1 MNSER
6 QFKRKLLPACMALAT
21 LSVFSVQA
29 FAQQKADDTAVT
41 EVTVTGSRIVASGFT
56 QPTPTTSLTVEDI
69 QKSAQP
75 NIFTAIAQLPSLQ
88 GSTGTQVMTYSTSS
102 GVQGLSSFSMRG
114 LGAIRTLTL
123 LDGQRVV
130 GANVTGVP
138 DISQF
143 PQLLIKNVD
152 VVTGG
157 ASASYG
163 SDAVGGVVNFITDK
177 RFVGVKGNI
186 QAGQS
191 TYADNEGVTG
201 QLAWGGSFLDDR
213 LHIQLSGEHGKED
226 GIPPG
231 GYGLDGPGGRDW
243 YTGAEFVS
251 RQLGETTDG
260 KPQRYLFDRAQN
272 NQYAKYGLITGGPL
286 KGIAFGE
293 NGEPYQFQYGKNCI
307 SNMCEG
313 GDLSGLNSGGKS
325 LASAL
330 ERTVGYARIGFDLDE
345 NNEIYATINK
355 ARVTSVNNPILG
367 AAKNANLTMKC
378 DNPYLPASI
387 KAACAANNITQF
399 QYGTVNAQIEQRQNV
414 NTLREQERFVIGA
427 NGKFN
432 AFDTDWTYDTYYQ
445 YGRNVSDLKVHDI
458 MLNNRYNAAIDAIQ
472 DPNGSGAIVC
482 RDPAARASGCVP
494 MNIFGNVQPSAASYA
509 YVFPENGPHQHSP
522 QMQNV
527 ASFNITGEPFSSW
540 AGPIAVA
547 TGLEYR
553 KEEYIVTGDPY
564 GNGNRPE
571 SPNNAQYPADPLLT
585 NPIGN
590 HWFAGNFHW
599 AKGEYDVTE
608 GYVEVN
614 LPVLNSDTL
623 GEANINAAIRRTD
636 YSTAG
641 EVDTWKLGG
650 TWKTGISGLRFRA
663 VTSKDV
669 RAPNLS
675 ELYAAEIVINNTVNY
690 LGNNITVQQR
700 TVGNPDLRVEE
711 ARNNE
716 FGIVLSQP
724 DWAPGLSLSLD
735 YFDIKVDDVISTLGV
750 QQEVDLCVAG
760 NQDLCKAMLL
770 TSSVPNTNYVRLQ
783 AFNLASMETK
793 GYDVEAS
800 YRVAIGD
807 GTLTLRALGTR
818 TLSFIT
824 DSGVLNT
831 IPTDSAGVNI
841 GSTPDWKVMAVQSW
855 DTDKWGISLT
865 EHWVSDGVF
874 SNEVIECQTNC
885 PVSTVTHPTANVNHM
900 DGTLRFDLGANY
912 KLTDNVTAY
921 AKIDNLFNKEPAVS
935 PGTGTV
941 ANPMIY
947 DLIGRMY
954 RVGVRFEF

>member
-1 MNSER
+1 MNSEK
-6 QFKRKLLPACMALAT
+6 QFKRRLLPACMALAT
-21 LSVFSVQA
+21 MSS
-29 FAQQKADDTAVT
+29 FAVYSYAEEKADDTSVT
-41 EVTVTGSRIVASGFT
+41 EITVTGSRIISSGFT
-56 QPTPTTSLTVEDI
+56 QPTPTTSMTVDDI
-69 QKSAQP
+69 EKSAQP
-75 NIFTAIAQLPSLQ
+75 NIFAAIAQLPSLQ
-88 GSTGTQVMTYSTSS
+88 GSASTQAMTYSTSS
-102 GVQGLSSFSMRG
+102 GLQGLSSFGLRG
-114 LGAIRTLTL
+114 LGTIRTLTL

-130 GANVTGVP
+130 GANVTGVT
-138 DISQF
+138 DVSQF
-143 PQLLIKNVD
+143 PQLLIKSVD

-177 RFVGVKGNI
+177 RFEGVKGNL
-186 QAGQS
+186 QAAQS
-191 TYADNEGVTG
+191 TYADNEGVLG
-201 QLAWGGSFLDDR
+201 QLAWGGSFMDDR

-231 GYGLDGPGGRDW
+231 DFGLEGPGGRDW
-243 YTGAEFVS
+243 YTGAEFAS
-251 RQLGETTDG
+251 RQLSETTDG
-260 KPQRYLFDRAQN
+260 KPQRVLINRAQN

-307 SNMCEG
+307 SNLCEG

-325 LASAL
+325 LASAI

-345 NNEIYATINK
+345 NNEIYATINR
-355 ARVTSVNNPILG
+355 ARVSSVNYPILG

-378 DNPYLPASI
+378 DNPYLPDSI

-399 QYGTVNAQIEQRQNV
+399 QYGTVNAQIEPRQNV
-414 NTLREQERFVIGA
+414 HPTREQERIVVGA
-427 NGKFN
+427 TGKFN
-432 AFDTDWTYDTYYQ
+432 AFDTDWSYDTYYQ
-445 YGRNVSDLKVHDI
+445 YGRNVTDLKVHDI
-458 MLNNRYNAAIDAIQ
+458 MLNNRYNAAIDAIRG
-472 DPNGSGAIVC
+472 PNGTIVC
-482 RDPAARASGCVP
+482 RNPAAQASGCVP
-494 MNIFGNVQPSAASYA
+494 MNIFGNVAPSAASYA

-527 ASFNITGEPFSSW
+527 ASFNVTGEPFSSW
-540 AGPIAVA
+540 AGPIAIA

-590 HWFAGNFHW
+590 HWFAGNYHW
-599 AKGEYDVTE
+599 AKGEYDVKE
-608 GYVEVN
+608 GYVEANVPI
-614 LPVLNSDTL
+614 LDSDTM
-623 GEANINAAIRRTD
+623 GEANVNMAVRHTN

-641 EVDTWKLGG
+641 NVDTWKLGS

-675 ELYAAEIVINNTVNY
+675 ELFAAEVVINGTVNY
-690 LGNNITVQQR
+690 NGTNITVQQR

-716 FGIVLSQP
+716 IGVVLSQP
-724 DWAPGLSLSLD
+724 DWAPGLSLSFD
-735 YFDIKVDDVISTLGV
+735 YFDIKVDDVIGTIGA
-750 QQEVDLCVAG
+750 QTEVDLCQAG

-770 TSSVPNTNYVRLQ
+770 TSTVPNTNYVRLQ
-783 AFNLASMETK
+783 PFNLATMHTK
-793 GYDVEAS
+793 GYDIEAS
-800 YRVAIGD
+800 YRMTIGD
-807 GTLTLRALGTR
+807 GTLTMRALATHNI
-818 TLSFIT
+818 SFIT
-824 DSGVLNT
+824 ESGLPNT
-831 IPTDSAGVNI
+831 IPTDSAGVNV

-855 DTDKWGISLT
+855 DTDKWSVSLT
-865 EHWVSDGVF
+865 EHWISDGVY
-874 SNEVIECQTNC
+874 SNEVIECQTGC
-885 PVSTVTHPTANVNHM
+885 PVSTVIHPTANVNHM

-912 KLTDNVTAY
+912 KFTDNLTGY
-921 AKIDNLFNKEPAVS
+921 AKVDNLLNKDPAVS

-954 RVGVRFEF
+954 RVGLRFSF

>member
-1 MNSER
+1 
-6 QFKRKLLPACMALAT
+6 
-21 LSVFSVQA
+21 
-29 FAQQKADDTAVT
+29 
-41 EVTVTGSRIVASGFT
+41 
-56 QPTPTTSLTVEDI
+56 
-69 QKSAQP
+69 
-75 NIFTAIAQLPSLQ
+75 
-88 GSTGTQVMTYSTSS
+88 MTYSTSS
-102 GVQGLSSFSMRG
+102 GVQGLSSFSLRG

-143 PQLLIKNVD
+143 PQLLIKSVD

-177 RFVGVKGNI
+177 KFEGVKGNI
-186 QAGQS
+186 QAAES
-191 TYADNEGVTG
+191 TYGDNQGLTG
-201 QLAWGGSFLDDR
+201 QLAWGGSFLDNK
-213 LHIQLSGEHGKED
+213 LHVQLSGEHGKEN

-231 GYGLDGPGGRDW
+231 GFGLKGPGGRDW
-243 YTGAEFVS
+243 YTGAEFAN
-251 RQLGETTDG
+251 RQLSETTDG
-260 KPQRYLFDRAQN
+260 KPQRYLIDHAQN

-293 NGEPYQFQYGKNCI
+293 NGEPYQFQYGNNCI
-307 SNMCEG
+307 SNLCEG

-325 LASAL
+325 LASEL
-330 ERTVGYARIGFDLDE
+330 ERNVGYARVSFDLDE

-355 ARVTSVNNPILG
+355 ARVESVNIPIVG
-367 AAKNANLTMKC
+367 AAKNANLTIKC

-387 KAACAANNITQF
+387 QAACATNNITQF
-399 QYGTVNAQIEQRQNV
+399 QYGTANAQLPAYQNV
-414 NTLREQERFVIGA
+414 HPTREQDRYVIGA
-427 NGKFN
+427 DGKFG
-432 AFDTDWTYDTYYQ
+432 AFGTEWTYDAYYE
-445 YGRNVSDLKVHDI
+445 YGKNETDLKVKDI
-458 MLNNRYNAAIDAIQ
+458 MLNARYNAAIDAIQ
-472 DPNGSGAIVC
+472 GPNGTIIC
-482 RDPAARASGCVP
+482 RDPAARASGCSP
-494 MNIFGNVQPSAASYA
+494 MNIIGNVAPSAASYA
-509 YVFPENGPHQHSP
+509 YVFPENGPHQYSP
-522 QMQNV
+522 QTQDV

-553 KEEYIVTGDPY
+553 KEEYSVTGDPY
-564 GNGNRPE
+564 GNGVRAD
-571 SPNNAQYPADPLLT
+571 SPNTAEYPADPLLNT
-585 NPIGN
+585 TVGN
-590 HWFAGNFHW
+590 NWFAGNFHK
-599 AKGEYDVTE
+599 AAGEFDVKE
-608 GYVEVN
+608 GYVELNV
-614 LPVLNSDTL
+614 PVLDSASL
-623 GEANINAAIRRTD
+623 GEANVNLAARRTD

-641 EVDTWKLGG
+641 SVDTWKLGS
-650 TWKTGISGLRFRA
+650 TWKTAISGLRFRA

-675 ELYAAEIVINNTVNY
+675 ELFAAEIVINNTVNY
-690 LGNNITVQQR
+690 NGTNITVQQR
-700 TVGNPDLRVEE
+700 TVGNTGLRPEV

-735 YFDIKVDDVISTLGV
+735 YFDIKVDDVISTLGA

-760 NQDLCKAMLL
+760 NKELCDAMLL
-770 TSSVPNTNYVRLQ
+770 TSTIPNTNYVRLQ
-783 AFNLASMETK
+783 AFNLASMHNK
-793 GYDVEAS
+793 GYDIEAS

-831 IPTDSAGVNI
+831 IPTDAAGVNV
-841 GSTPDWKVMAVQSW
+841 GSTPDWKVLASQSW
-855 DTDKWGISLT
+855 DTDNWGISLT

-874 SNEVIECQTNC
+874 SNEAIECQTGC
-885 PVSTVTHPTANVNHM
+885 PASTVTHPTIYDNHM
-900 DGTLRFDLGANY
+900 DGTLRFDLGASY
-912 KLTDNVTAY
+912 KLTENMTAY
-921 AKIDNLFNKEPAVS
+921 AKIDNVLNKDPAVS

-954 RVGVRFEF
+954 RVGLRFQF

>member
-1 MNSER
+1 MSSNK
-6 QFKRKLLPACMALAT
+6 QFKRKFLPAYMALVT
-21 LSVFSVQA
+21 FSSMGA
-29 FAQQKADDTAVT
+29 FAADEPKKADEPAVT
-41 EVTVTGSRIVASGFT
+41 EITVTGSRIISSGFT
-56 QPTPTTSLTVEDI
+56 QPTPTTSFTAEDI
-69 QKSAQP
+69 QKTAQP
-75 NIFTAIAQLPSLQ
+75 NIFTAISQLPSLQ
-88 GSTGTQVMTYSTSS
+88 GSTGTQAMTYSTSS
-102 GVQGLSSFSMRG
+102 GVQGLSSFSLRG

-143 PQLLIKNVD
+143 PQLLIKSVD

-186 QAGQS
+186 QAAQS

-213 LHIQLSGEHGKED
+213 LHIQVSGEHGKED
-226 GIPPG
+226 GIPPAG
-231 GYGLDGPGGRDW
+231 FGLKGPGGRDW
-243 YTGAEFVS
+243 YTGAEFVN
-251 RQLGETTDG
+251 RQISETTDG

-272 NQYAKYGLITGGPL
+272 NQYAKYGLITAGPL

-307 SNMCEG
+307 SNLCEG

-325 LASAL
+325 LASEL
-330 ERTVGYARIGFDLDE
+330 ERNVGYARIGFDLDE

-355 ARVTSVNNPILG
+355 ARVESVNYPIAG

-378 DNPYLPASI
+378 DNPYLPDSVR
-387 KAACAANNITQF
+387 AACAANSITQF
-399 QYGTVNAQIEQRQNV
+399 QYGTVNAQITPLQNV
-414 NTLREQERFVIGA
+414 HPVREQERFVLGA

-432 AFDTDWTYDTYYQ
+432 AFNTDWTYDTYYQ
-445 YGRNVSDLKVHDI
+445 YGKNETDLKVHDI
-458 MLNNRYNAAIDAIQ
+458 MLNNRYNASIDAI
-472 DPNGSGAIVC
+472 DGPNGTIVC

-494 MNIFGNVQPSAASYA
+494 MNIFGNVAPSDAAYS
-509 YVFPENGPHQHSP
+509 YVFPEYGPHQYSP
-522 QMQNV
+522 QTQNV
-527 ASFNITGEPFSSW
+527 ASFNVTGEPFSSW
-540 AGPIAVA
+540 AGPIAIA

-553 KEEYIVTGDPY
+553 KEEYSVHGDPY
-564 GNGNRPE
+564 GNGARPE
-571 SPNNAQYPADPLLT
+571 SPNTPEYPADPLLT

-590 HWFAGNFHW
+590 HWFAGNFHY
-599 AKGEYDVTE
+599 AKGEYDVKE
-608 GYVEVN
+608 GYLELNV
-614 LPVLNSDTL
+614 PVLDSDTL
-623 GEANINAAIRRTD
+623 GEANINVAARRTD

-675 ELYAAEIVINNTVNY
+675 ELFAAEIVINNTVNY

-700 TVGNPDLRVEE
+700 TVGNTELRPEE

-716 FGIVLSQP
+716 FGIILSEP

-735 YFDIKVDDVISTLGV
+735 YFDIKVDGVISTLGA

-760 NQDLCKAMLL
+760 NKELCNAMLL
-770 TSSVPNTNYVRLQ
+770 TSTVPNTNYVRLQ
-783 AFNLASMETK
+783 AFNLASIENK
-793 GYDVEAS
+793 GYDIEAS
-800 YRVAIGD
+800 YRVAVGD
-807 GTLTLRALGTR
+807 GTLTFRALATR
-818 TLSFIT
+818 TLSFVT

-831 IPTDSAGVNI
+831 IPTDSAGVNV
-841 GSTPDWKVMAVQSW
+841 GNTPDWKVLATQSW
-855 DTDKWGISLT
+855 DTDKWSISLT
-865 EHWVSDGVF
+865 EHWISDGVY
-874 SNEVIECQTNC
+874 SNEVIVCQTDC
-885 PVSTVTHPTANVNHM
+885 PVSTVLHPTVNTNHM
-900 DGTLRFDLGANY
+900 DGTLRFDLGASY
-912 KLTDNVTAY
+912 KLTDNMTAY
-921 AKIDNLFNKEPAVS
+921 AKVDNLLNKDPAVS

-954 RVGVRFEF
+954 RVGLRFEF

>member
-1 MNSER
+1 MRSHK
-6 QFKRKLLPACMALAT
+6 QFKRKLLPACIALT
-21 LSVFSVQA
+21 SLSCMGINVY
-29 FAQQKADDTAVT
+29 AQEAKKADEVT
-41 EVTVTGSRIVASGFT
+41 EVTVTGSRIIASGFT

-69 QKSAQP
+69 QKTAQP

-88 GSTGTQVMTYSTSS
+88 GSTGTQAMTYSTSS
-102 GVQGLSSFSMRG
+102 GVQGLSSFSLRG
-114 LGAIRTLTL
+114 LSAIRTLTL

-177 RFVGVKGNI
+177 EFVGVKGNI
-186 QAGQS
+186 QAAQS
-191 TYADNEGVTG
+191 AYADNEGLTG
-201 QLAWGGSFLDDR
+201 QLAWGASFLDDR

-226 GIPPG
+226 GIPPAG
-231 GYGLDGPGGRDW
+231 FGLEGAGGRDW
-243 YTGAEFVS
+243 YTGAEFAN
-251 RQLGETTDG
+251 RQISETTDG
-260 KPQRYLFDRAQN
+260 KPQRYLIDRAQN
-272 NQYAKYGLITGGPL
+272 NQYAKYGLITAGPL

-293 NGEPYQFQYGKNCI
+293 NGEPYEFQYGKNCVA
-307 SNMCEG
+307 NLCEG

-325 LASAL
+325 LASKL
-330 ERTVGYARIGFDLDE
+330 ERNVGYARIGFDLNEDT
-345 NNEIYATINK
+345 EIYATINK
-355 ARVTSVNNPILG
+355 ARVESVNYPIAG

-378 DNPYLPASI
+378 DNPYLPESVRE
-387 KAACAANNITQF
+387 ACVTNNITQF
-399 QYGTVNAQIEQRQNV
+399 QYGTVNAQITPLQNV
-414 NTLREQERFVIGA
+414 HPTREQERFVLGA

-445 YGRNVSDLKVHDI
+445 YGKNETDLKVHDI
-458 MLNNRYNAAIDAIQ
+458 MLNNRYNASIDAIEG
-472 DPNGSGAIVC
+472 PNGTIIC

-494 MNIFGNVQPSAASYA
+494 MNIFGNVAPSDAAYN
-509 YVFPENGPHQHSP
+509 YVFPENGPHQYSP
-522 QMQNV
+522 QKQNV
-527 ASFNITGEPFSSW
+527 ASFNVTGEPFSSW
-540 AGPIAVA
+540 AGPIAIA

-553 KEEYIVTGDPY
+553 KEEYMVNGDPY
-564 GNGNRPE
+564 GNGARPE
-571 SPNNAQYPADPLLT
+571 SPNTPEYPADPVLT

-590 HWFAGNFHW
+590 HWFAGNFHY
-599 AKGEYDVTE
+599 AKGEYDVKE
-608 GYVEVN
+608 GYLELNV
-614 LPVLNSDTL
+614 PVLDSDTL
-623 GEANINAAIRRTD
+623 GEANLNAAVRHTD

-641 EVDTWKLGG
+641 EVDTWKVGG
-650 TWKTGISGLRFRA
+650 TWQTGISGLRFRA

-675 ELYAAEIVINNTVNY
+675 ELFAAEIVTNNTVNY
-690 LGNNITVQQR
+690 LGNNLTVQQR
-700 TVGNPDLRVEE
+700 DIGNSDLRPEE

-735 YFDIKVDDVISTLGV
+735 YFDIRVEGVISKLSA

-760 NQDLCKAMLL
+760 NQELCDAMLL
-770 TSSVPNTNYVRLQ
+770 TSAVPNTNYVRLQ
-783 AFNLASMETK
+783 AFNLASIETK
-793 GYDVEAS
+793 GYDIEAS
-800 YRVAIGD
+800 YRLDVGP

-818 TLSFIT
+818 TLDFIT

-831 IPTDSAGVNI
+831 IPVDSAGVNV
-841 GSTPDWKVMAVQSW
+841 GNTPDWKVLATQSW
-855 DTDKWGISLT
+855 DTDTWGISLT
-865 EHWVSDGVF
+865 EHWISDGVY
-874 SNEVIECQTNC
+874 SNEVIVCQTDC
-885 PVSTVTHPTANVNHM
+885 PVSTVIHPTVNTNHM
-900 DGTLRFDLGANY
+900 DGTFRIDLGGSY
-912 KLTDNVTAY
+912 KFTENLTGY
-921 AKIDNLFNKEPAVS
+921 AKVDNLLNKDPAVS

-954 RVGVRFEF
+954 RVGLRFQF

>member
-1 MNSER
+1 MSSKQ
-6 QFKRKLLPACMALAT
+6 QFNRKFLSACVALAT
-21 LSVFSVQA
+21 ISSMNA
-29 FAQQKADDTAVT
+29 YAADGARTDDVT
-41 EVTVTGSRIVASGFT
+41 EVTVTGSRIISSGFT

-88 GSTGTQVMTYSTSS
+88 GSTGTQAMTYSTSS
-102 GVQGLSSFSMRG
+102 GVQGLSSFSLRG

-143 PQLLIKNVD
+143 PQLLIKSVD

-177 RFVGVKGNI
+177 KFVGVKGNI
-186 QAGQS
+186 QAAQS

-201 QLAWGGSFLDDR
+201 QLAWGGSFMDDR

-231 GYGLDGPGGRDW
+231 GFGLEGPGGRDW
-243 YTGAEFVS
+243 YTGAEFAN
-251 RQLGETTDG
+251 RQISETTDG
-260 KPQRYLFDRAQN
+260 KPQRYLIDHAQN
-272 NQYAKYGLITGGPL
+272 NQYAKYGLITAGPL

-307 SNMCEG
+307 ANLCEG

-330 ERTVGYARIGFDLDE
+330 ERNVGYARIGFDLDE

-355 ARVTSVNNPILG
+355 ARVESVNYPILG

-378 DNPYLPASI
+378 DNPYLPASVQ
-387 KAACAANNITQF
+387 AACVANNITQF
-399 QYGTVNAQIEQRQNV
+399 QYGTVNAQVPTLQNV
-414 NTLREQERFVIGA
+414 HPTREQDRYVVGA
-427 NGKFN
+427 NGKFG
-432 AFDTDWTYDTYYQ
+432 AFDTEWTYDTYYQ
-445 YGRNVSDLKVHDI
+445 YGKNVTDLKVHDI

-472 DPNGSGAIVC
+472 GPNGTIIC
-482 RDPAARASGCVP
+482 RNPAAQSSGCVP
-494 MNIFGNVQPSAASYA
+494 MNIFGNVAPSAASYA
-509 YVFPENGPHQHSP
+509 YVFPENGPHQYSP
-522 QMQNV
+522 QTQHV
-527 ASFNITGEPFSSW
+527 ASFNVTGEPFSSW

-547 TGLEYR
+547 TGFEYR
-553 KEEYIVTGDPY
+553 KEEYSVHGDPY
-564 GNGNRPE
+564 GNGARPE
-571 SPNNAQYPADPLLT
+571 SPNTTEYPADPLLT

-590 HWFAGNFHW
+590 HWFAGNFHY
-599 AKGEYDVTE
+599 AKGEYDVKE
-608 GYVEVN
+608 GYVEFNVPI
-614 LPVLNSDTL
+614 LDSDTM
-623 GEANINAAIRRTD
+623 GEANVNVAARRTD

-641 EVDTWKLGG
+641 EVDTWKLGT
-650 TWKTGISGLRFRA
+650 TWKTPISGLRFRA

-675 ELYAAEIVINNTVNY
+675 ELFAAEIVINNTVNY
-690 LGNNITVQQR
+690 NGTNITVQQR
-700 TVGNPDLRVEE
+700 TVGNPELRPEE

-735 YFDIKVDDVISTLGV
+735 YFDIKVDDVISTLGA
-750 QQEVDLCVAG
+750 QQEVDLCAAG
-760 NQDLCKAMLL
+760 NQELCKAMLL
-770 TSSVPNTNYVRLQ
+770 TSTVPNTNYVRLQ
-783 AFNLASMETK
+783 AFNLASMHNK

-831 IPTDSAGVNI
+831 IPTDAAGVNV
-841 GSTPDWKVMAVQSW
+841 GSTPDWKVMATQSW
-855 DTDKWGISLT
+855 DTDSWGVSLT
-865 EHWVSDGVF
+865 EHWISDGVY

-885 PVSTVTHPTANVNHM
+885 PVSTVLHPTANENHM
-900 DGTLRFDLGANY
+900 DGTLRFDLGASY
-912 KLTDNVTAY
+912 KISDNMTAY
-921 AKIDNLFNKEPAVS
+921 AKVDNVLNKDPAVS

-954 RVGVRFEF
+954 RVGLRFEF

>member
-1 MNSER
+1 MNSEK

-21 LSVFSVQA
+21 LTVFSVQA
-29 FAQQKADDTAVT
+29 YAAEEEAVT
-41 EVTVTGSRIVASGFT
+41 EVTVTGSRIVSSSFT
-56 QPTPTTSLTVEDI
+56 QPTPTTSMTVEDI

-75 NIFTAIAQLPSLQ
+75 NVFTAIAQLPSLQ
-88 GSTGTQVMTYSTSS
+88 GSASTQAMTYSTSS
-102 GVQGLSSFSMRG
+102 GLQGLSSFGLRG
-114 LGAIRTLTL
+114 LGTIRTLTL

-130 GANVTGVP
+130 GANVTGVT
-138 DISQF
+138 DVSQF
-143 PQLLIKNVD
+143 PQLLIKSVD

-177 RFVGVKGNI
+177 RFEGVKGNI

-191 TYADNEGVTG
+191 TYADNEGVLG
-201 QLAWGGSFLDDR
+201 QIAWGGNFMDDR

-231 GYGLDGPGGRDW
+231 DFGLEGPGGRDW
-243 YTGAEFVS
+243 YTGAEFAS
-251 RQLGETTDG
+251 RQLSETTDG
-260 KPQRYLFDRAQN
+260 KPQRYLIDRAQN

-307 SNMCEG
+307 ANLCEG

-325 LASAL
+325 LASAI

-355 ARVTSVNNPILG
+355 ARVASVNYPILG

-399 QYGTVNAQIEQRQNV
+399 QYGTVNAQIEPRQNV
-414 NTLREQERFVIGA
+414 HPVREQERFVVGA
-427 NGKFN
+427 DGKFN
-432 AFDTDWTYDTYYQ
+432 AFGTEWSYDTYYQ
-445 YGRNVSDLKVHDI
+445 YGRNVTDLKVHDI

-472 DPNGSGAIVC
+472 GPNGTIVC
-482 RDPAARASGCVP
+482 RNPAAQASGCVP
-494 MNIFGNVQPSAASYA
+494 MNIFGNVAPSAASYA

-527 ASFNITGEPFSSW
+527 ASFNISGEPFSSW

-547 TGLEYR
+547 AGLEYR

-571 SPNNAQYPADPLLT
+571 SPNNAQYPADPVLT

-590 HWFAGNFHW
+590 HWFAGNYHW
-599 AKGEYDVTE
+599 AKGEFDVKE
-608 GYVEVN
+608 AYLEAN
-614 LPVLNSDTL
+614 LPVIDSDTM
-623 GEANINAAIRRTD
+623 GEANINMAIRGTD

-641 EVDTWKLGG
+641 NVDTWKLGA
-650 TWKTGISGLRFRA
+650 TWKTPVSGLRFRA

-675 ELYAAEIVINNTVNY
+675 ELFAAEVVINNTVNY
-690 LGNNITVQQR
+690 KGTNITVQQR
-700 TVGNPDLRVEE
+700 TVGNPDLRVED
-711 ARNNE
+711 ARNQE
-716 FGIVLSQP
+716 FGIVLAQP
-724 DWAPGLSLSLD
+724 DWAPGLNLSID
-735 YFDIKVDDVISTLGV
+735 YFDIKVDDVIGTIGA
-750 QQEVDLCVAG
+750 QQEVDLCVDAG
-760 NQDLCKAMLL
+760 NQDMCKAMLL
-770 TSSVPNTNYVRLQ
+770 TSTVPNTNYVRLQ
-783 AFNLASMETK
+783 PFNLASWHTK
-793 GYDVEAS
+793 GYDIEAS
-800 YRVAIGD
+800 YRMTIGD
-807 GTLTLRALGTR
+807 GTLTLRALGTHNI
-818 TLSFIT
+818 SFMV
-824 DSGVLNT
+824 DSGLPNT

-855 DTDKWGISLT
+855 DTDKWGVSLT
-865 EHWVSDGVF
+865 EHWVSDGVY

-885 PVSTVTHPTANVNHM
+885 PVATVTHPTANVNHM

-912 KLTDNVTAY
+912 KFTDNLTGY
-921 AKIDNLFNKEPAVS
+921 AKIDNLLNKDPAVS

-954 RVGVRFEF
+954 RVGLRFQF

>member
-1 MNSER
+1 MSSQQ
-6 QFKRKLLPACMALAT
+6 QFNRTFLSACVALAT
-21 LSVFSVQA
+21 ISSMSA
-29 FAQQKADDTAVT
+29 YAADGAKTDDVT
-41 EVTVTGSRIVASGFT
+41 EVTVTGSRIISSGFT

-88 GSTGTQVMTYSTSS
+88 GSTGTQAMTYSTSS
-102 GVQGLSSFSMRG
+102 GVQGLSSFSLRG

-143 PQLLIKNVD
+143 PQLLIKSVD

-177 RFVGVKGNI
+177 KFVGVKGNI
-186 QAGQS
+186 QAAQS

-201 QLAWGGSFLDDR
+201 QLAWGGSFMDDR

-231 GYGLDGPGGRDW
+231 GFGLEGPGGRDW
-243 YTGAEFVS
+243 YTGAEFAN
-251 RQLGETTDG
+251 RQISETTDG
-260 KPQRYLFDRAQN
+260 KPQRYLIDHAQN

-307 SNMCEG
+307 ANLCEG

-330 ERTVGYARIGFDLDE
+330 ERNVGYARIGFDLDE

-355 ARVTSVNNPILG
+355 ARVESVNYPILG

-378 DNPYLPASI
+378 DNPYLPASVQ
-387 KAACAANNITQF
+387 AACVANNITQF
-399 QYGTVNAQIEQRQNV
+399 QYGTVNAQVPTLQNV
-414 NTLREQERFVIGA
+414 HPTREQDRYVVGA
-427 NGKFN
+427 NGKFG
-432 AFDTDWTYDTYYQ
+432 AFDTEWTYDTYYQ
-445 YGRNVSDLKVHDI
+445 YGKNVTDLKVHDI

-472 DPNGSGAIVC
+472 GPNGTIIC
-482 RDPAARASGCVP
+482 RNSAAQSSGCVP
-494 MNIFGNVQPSAASYA
+494 MNIFGNVAPSAASYA
-509 YVFPENGPHQHSP
+509 YVFPENGPHQYSP
-522 QMQNV
+522 QTQHV
-527 ASFNITGEPFSSW
+527 ASFNVTGEPFSSW

-547 TGLEYR
+547 TGFEYR
-553 KEEYIVTGDPY
+553 KEEYSVHGDPY
-564 GNGNRPE
+564 GNGARPE
-571 SPNNAQYPADPLLT
+571 SPNTTEYPADPLLT

-590 HWFAGNFHW
+590 HWFAGNFHY
-599 AKGEYDVTE
+599 AKGEYDVKE
-608 GYVEVN
+608 GYVEFNVPI
-614 LPVLNSDTL
+614 LDSDAM
-623 GEANINAAIRRTD
+623 GEANVNVAARRTD

-641 EVDTWKLGG
+641 EVDTWKLGT
-650 TWKTGISGLRFRA
+650 TWKTPISGLRFRA

-675 ELYAAEIVINNTVNY
+675 ELFAAEIVINNTVNY
-690 LGNNITVQQR
+690 NGTNITVQQR
-700 TVGNPDLRVEE
+700 TVGNPELRPEE

-735 YFDIKVDDVISTLGV
+735 YFDIKVDDVISTLGA
-750 QQEVDLCVAG
+750 QQEVDLCAAG
-760 NQDLCKAMLL
+760 NQELCKAMLL
-770 TSSVPNTNYVRLQ
+770 TSTVPNTNYVRLQ
-783 AFNLASMETK
+783 AFNLASMHNK

-831 IPTDSAGVNI
+831 IPTDAAGVNV
-841 GSTPDWKVMAVQSW
+841 GSTPDWKVMATQSW
-855 DTDKWGISLT
+855 DTDNWGISLT
-865 EHWVSDGVF
+865 EHWISDGVY
-874 SNEVIECQTNC
+874 SNEVIECETGC
-885 PVSTVTHPTANVNHM
+885 PVSTVIHPTVNTNHM

-912 KLTDNVTAY
+912 KLTENMTVY
-921 AKIDNLFNKEPAVS
+921 AKIDNVLNKDPAVS

-954 RVGVRFEF
+954 RVGLRFEF